1 MTMVAAPIELGLAAA
16 ACVAGVCLLTVSD
29 RRVVLA
35 SLGLAFVA
43 CSALLIGRVPF
54 GVSLALLTS
63 GVAATAIVFLS
74 TSASSW
80 PWLSAGAGGLPEGR
94 AFRVVLCGFIVVAV
108 VGLAQGVNLPGQTVS
123 PPLLVTA
130 LGLIGLGALQLG
142 LSERSLRVCIGL
154 LTALAGFETLYF
166 VLEPALAIVALL
178 GSVNV
183 VVALIASYLL
193 LVVRPSTGTDGSV

>member
-1 MTMVAAPIELGLAAA
+1 MTTVAAPLELLLAAA
-16 ACVAGVCLLTVSD
+16 ACAAGVLLLTATD

-35 SLGLAFVA
+35 SLGSAFIA
-43 CSALLIGRVPF
+43 CSALLVGQVPF
-54 GVSLALLTS
+54 VVSLALMTS
-63 GVAATAIVFLS
+63 GVAATAILFLS
-74 TSASSW
+74 TSASAW
-80 PWLSAGAGGLPEGR
+80 PWLSAGAGALPEGR
-94 AFRVVLCGFIVVAV
+94 PFRLVLSAFIVVAV
-108 VGLAQGVNLPGQTVS
+108 VGLSLGINLPGRTVQQ
-123 PPLLVTA
+123 PMLATA

-142 LSERSLRVCIGL
+142 LSERSLRVCVGL

-193 LVVRPSTGTDGSV
+193 LVVQPAPPADGPA

>member
-1 MTMVAAPIELGLAAA
+1 MTTVGAALEVVLAAA
-16 ACVAGVCLLTVSD
+16 ACGAGVLLLTATD

-35 SLGLAFVA
+35 CLGCAFIA
-43 CSALLIGRVPF
+43 CSALLIGQVPVV
-54 GVSLALLTS
+54 VSLALMTS
-63 GVAATAIVFLS
+63 GLAATAIVFLS
-74 TSASSW
+74 TSAAAW
-80 PWLSAGAGGLPEGR
+80 PWSSAAAGALPEGR
-94 AFRVVLCGFIVVAV
+94 PFRLVLSAFTVVAV
-108 VGLAQGVNLPGQTVS
+108 VGLSQGVNLPGRTV
-123 PPLLVTA
+123 PQPVLATA

-166 VLEPALAIVALL
+166 ILEPALAIVALL

-193 LVVRPSTGTDGSV
+193 LVVRPAPPADGAV